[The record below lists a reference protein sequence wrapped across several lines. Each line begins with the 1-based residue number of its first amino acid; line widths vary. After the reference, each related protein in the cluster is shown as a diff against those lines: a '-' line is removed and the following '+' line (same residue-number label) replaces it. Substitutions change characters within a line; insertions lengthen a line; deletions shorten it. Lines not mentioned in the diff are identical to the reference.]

1 MIRQFHE
8 FSESYFWRYFYV
20 LPNCDSV
27 AVTAAVACGTSDAG
41 GRATEAGVAWRD
53 VASDGWRPRRGGR
66 GGPTEAGAA
75 ASEAAE
81 VRAGA
86 ACFLSILRP

>member
-1 MIRQFHE
+1 MICQFQE
-8 FSESYFWRYFYV
+8 CSESYFWWVFDV
-20 LPNCDSV
+20 LPNRESV
-27 AVTAAVACGTSDAG
+27 AVTAALAHGTSDAG

-53 VASDGWRPRRGGR
+53 GASDGWRPRRGGR

>member
-1 MIRQFHE
+1 MTYTF
-8 FSESYFWRYFYV
+8 
-20 LPNCDSV
+20 DSKV
-27 AVTAAVACGTSDAG
+27 SLHSWLLWPTV
-41 GRATEAGVAWRD
+41 
-53 VASDGWRPRRGGR
+53 RRGGR
-66 GGPTEAGAA
+66 SGPTEAGAA